1 MTSPDSPSRSCKWI
15 GYPRPAVTNINHQ
28 LEMEKKMKLPLNRLF
43 YGALTLL
50 GLLSGVPSMR
60 AEKVESAAT
69 VPVRM
74 TVTAN
79 VSDNKRMP
87 AINQDDVLVKRGND
101 RLAVTEWTPAQGDR
115 AGLELFILIDDV
127 SDGSLGLQLDSLR
140 GFIKDQPSSTLIGV
154 GYMRNATVQ
163 IVQDLTTNHV
173 QAANALRL
181 PMGTGGAFA
190 NPYLSVT
197 DLMKRWPASENRH
210 EVLMITD
217 GADRGRHHGWRVGY
231 QLSPDADTA
240 IAKAQKTGTNIHTIY
255 APANNHMY
263 RGYWQA
269 LNGQANMARLSES
282 TGGMSFY
289 LGLHSAVSF
298 DPYLRDLQKAL
309 NNQYLLSF
317 DAKPAKKAGLQQIAL
332 STEVAGVDIASH
344 NAVWVPAAKP

>member
-1 MTSPDSPSRSCKWI
+1 M
-15 GYPRPAVTNINHQ
+15 Q
-28 LEMEKKMKLPLNRLF
+28 LTFNRLF
-43 YGALTLL
+43 YSTLVLL
-50 GLLSGVPSMR
+50 GSLPGMH
-60 AEKVESAAT
+60 AEKVEPAAT

-79 VSDNKRMP
+79 VSNNKRMP
-87 AINQDDVLVKRGND
+87 AINQEDVLVKRGND
-101 RLAVTEWTPAQGDR
+101 RLAVTEWAPARGER

-127 SDGSLGLQLDSLR
+127 SDASLGLQLDSLR
-140 GFIKDQPSSTLIGV
+140 GFIKDQPTSTLIGV

-163 IVQDLTTNHV
+163 VLQELTRDHV

-181 PMGTGGAFA
+181 PVGGGGAFA

-197 DLMKRWPASENRH
+197 DLMQRWPASENRH

-217 GADRGRHHGWRVGY
+217 GMDRVRHGSWRAGY

-255 APANNHMY
+255 APGNHRMY
-263 RGYWQA
+263 RGYWQS
-269 LNGQANMARLSES
+269 LNGQANLARLSES

-298 DPYLRDLQKAL
+298 EPYLRDLQKTL

-317 DAKPAKKAGLQQIAL
+317 DAKPAKKAGLQSIAL
-332 STEVAGVDIASH
+332 STEVAGVDFASH